1 MSLLARNI
9 DAPIIWGICEE
20 RRGAMDIRQASS
32 SVCRPF
38 RDASNGTGA
47 VLESGGEG
55 EGTEI
60 KNFSGA
66 FQSTA
71 SILPSFHK
79 YMLSICVPGSVSGAE
94 DPAAWSMISLPSVT
108 VSGRERQGKQDNC
121 LWGAPG
127 RRLSGHYD

>member
-9 DAPIIWGICEE
+9 DAPITWGICEE
-20 RRGAMDIRQASS
+20 RGAMDIRQASS
-32 SVCRPF
+32 SVCHLF

-60 KNFSGA
+60 KNFSGV
-66 FQSTA
+66 FQSTT

-79 YMLSICVPGSVSGAE
+79 YMSSICVPGSVSDAE
-94 DPAAWSMISLPSVT
+94 DPASWSMISLPSVT
-108 VSGRERQGKQDNC
+108 VSGRERGKT
-121 LWGAPG
+121 G
-127 RRLSGHYD
+127 